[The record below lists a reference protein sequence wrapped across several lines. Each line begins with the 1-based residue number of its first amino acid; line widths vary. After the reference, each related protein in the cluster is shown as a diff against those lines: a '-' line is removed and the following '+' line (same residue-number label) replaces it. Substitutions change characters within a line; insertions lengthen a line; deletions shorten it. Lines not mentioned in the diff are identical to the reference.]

1 MKKVN
6 PMKKLIL
13 VLLFIVVISGA
24 CSAPAAV
31 QPTQLEPAVI
41 VSTNTPLP
49 TATDLPT
56 ATATAAP
63 TLTPTIRP
71 PKILIPTATLPN
83 TATPGPTPKTVGGL
97 IWPRAHFTEANVSWR
112 QTACAVPGKNLSC
125 EMEYRKDSSG
135 GCYIGMSCYDD
146 CGWYYSVN
154 TIPAG
159 VEEFSGPCW

>member
-1 MKKVN
+1 
-6 PMKKLIL
+6 MKKLIL
-13 VLLFIVVISGA
+13 VLLFIITISSA

-31 QPTQLEPAVI
+31 QPTEPEPVVI
-41 VSTNTPLP
+41 KNTSTPLP

-56 ATATAAP
+56 ATATATQTA
-63 TLTPTIRP
+63 TPTMRP
-71 PKILIPTATLPN
+71 PKNMIPTATMTS
-83 TATPGPTPKTVGGL
+83 TATSDPSQVTVNGL

-112 QTACAVPGKNLSC
+112 GTGCATPGRNLSC

-135 GCYIGMSCYDD
+135 GCYVGMSCYDD

-159 VEEFSGPCW
+159 VEEFSAPCW